1 VRIALFCPSYGQVG
15 GIEGIASELSAAF
28 RRAGHEVVVLARDD
42 ITGTNPRDDVRVVR
56 LPYHQFPRRARH
68 LARQLR
74 FLRQLPAA
82 LSGLRRALV
91 EARSDVVL
99 VLSITSYA
107 PYMIGLGRTAPVV
120 VSLEGGEPGG
130 EFTANPRMLRW
141 ALRRATRVVAC
152 ARSLAASARALA
164 PDIESRLTVIPNGVD
179 PARFG
184 DGPAYRHSR
193 PYIAAVGRL
202 VPQKGFDVLLQAFAN
217 VPIPV
222 DLLIAGD
229 GPERPRLERL
239 RERLRVD
246 GRVHL
251 LGNTDADAVA
261 TLYRGAAVVAV
272 PSRWEGLPLVC
283 LEAMASGRAVV
294 ATRVDGIPDVVVDGE
309 TGLLVP
315 RDDPQKLAEALTAL
329 LSDPPRC
336 ARFGQSAR
344 DVVRRELTWE
354 TVANRYMRTLT
365 EAAAGPRQG

>member
-15 GIEGIASELSAAF
+15 GIEAIASALIAAF
-28 RRAGHEVVVLARDD
+28 RRAGHEVVVLARS
-42 ITGTNPRDDVRVVR
+42 DVAGGSQSGDVQVVR
-56 LPYHQFPRRARH
+56 LAYHQMPRRVRH
-68 LARQLR
+68 VARQLR
-74 FLRQLPAA
+74 FLRQLPGA
-82 LSGLRRALV
+82 LSALRHAVL

-99 VLSITSYA
+99 VLAITSYA
-107 PYMIGLGRTAPVV
+107 PYMIGLSRAVPVV

-141 ALRRATRVVAC
+141 ALRRATRVIAC

-184 DGPAYRHSR
+184 DAPPYRHSR

-202 VPQKGFDVLLQAFAN
+202 VPQKGFDVLLQAFAGI
-217 VPIPV
+217 PIPV
-222 DLLIAGD
+222 DVLIAGD
-229 GPERPRLERL
+229 GPERPHLERM
-239 RERLRVD
+239 RERLHLQ

-251 LGNTDADAVA
+251 LGSMHPAAVA
-261 TLYRGAAVVAV
+261 GFYRGSAVVAV

-294 ATRVDGIPDVVVDGE
+294 ASRVDGIPDAVVDGE

-315 RDDPQKLAEALTAL
+315 RDDPEKLAGALTAL

-336 ARFGQSAR
+336 ARFGERAR
-344 DVVRRELTWE
+344 ELVHRELTWE
-354 TVANRYMRTLT
+354 TVSERYMRTLA
-365 EAAAGPRQG
+365 EATAG